1 VVSDIKR
8 SATKVEAEA
17 VDDDDVVSPVEVSK
31 NADSLP
37 QQSIVTSSGLF
48 DDFERSTAD
57 LKQPFDSVAPR
68 EVSDDEY
75 ESLIVFE
82 DVAQQD
88 VEGEEEILGGAALDG
103 GSSDGAASQSSDSE
117 HFDLRT
123 TRALREHYS
132 VTESSDGVSD
142 DEEFPVVSILI
153 ESEQHT
159 IGQDGPLETAEQE
172 TDLSDAGAFQTFG
185 SDSDIHTAS
194 APKQSDVSERLK
206 TSISDDGRYPVVS
219 VSKDVDE
226 HISEQQ
232 IRYETVMQESDASE
246 ADTSQTSGT
255 DSDIHTSPA
264 SKQSDVSKC
273 LKALSYDKE
282 HTIASVSKDVD
293 QHTDIHDTGLSDAD
307 VFDTSDSDVSDMQL
321 PPATIRAPFMSPT
334 GRELTVE
341 KRATIPPEIVLRG
354 LICDAHPEMIHFTL
368 PHSLFSPEDL
378 RKGLQYAYSML
389 QAATSKLAMLELL
402 EDETAKMHGSDLRRW
417 IALVGDSSPR
427 TRTEALISVVFESLS
442 IGEMKAALE
451 ELVQSRLVVEG
462 EVERIQMLLLRKS
475 VVKEQQERSTV
486 IPAKKSTDFDKEGDS
501 STKKRCVSE
510 EGNETAFDAFLTA
523 IMVVLIGAL
532 YLCVREYPMGSAGG
546 WMNMKT

>member
-17 VDDDDVVSPVEVSK
+17 VDDDGVVSPVEVSE

-37 QQSIVTSSGLF
+37 QQSTVTSSGLF
-48 DDFERSTAD
+48 DDLERSTAD
-57 LKQPFDSVAPR
+57 LKQPFDSVAPK
-68 EVSDDEY
+68 EVSDDDY
-75 ESLIVFE
+75 EPLIVFE
-82 DVAQQD
+82 DVDQQD
-88 VEGEEEILGGAALDG
+88 GEGEEEILGGAALDG
-103 GSSDGAASQSSDSE
+103 GSSDGAASQSSDSG

-132 VTESSDGVSD
+132 ATKSSDGVSD
-142 DEEFPVVSILI
+142 DEEFPVVSILT

-159 IGQDGPLETAEQE
+159 IGQDGPLETAEQD

-185 SDSDIHTAS
+185 SDFDIHTAS

-206 TSISDDGRYPVVS
+206 AI
-219 VSKDVDE
+219 
-226 HISEQQ
+226 
-232 IRYETVMQESDASE
+232 
-246 ADTSQTSGT
+246 
-255 DSDIHTSPA
+255 
-264 SKQSDVSKC
+264 
-273 LKALSYDKE
+273 SYDKE

-293 QHTDIHDTGLSDAD
+293 QRTDIHDTGLSDAD

-321 PPATIRAPFMSPT
+321 PPATIRALFLSPT

-341 KRATIPPEIVLRG
+341 KRATVPPEIVLRG

-368 PHSLFSPEDL
+368 PHSLFSPDDL

-389 QAATSKLAMLELL
+389 QAATSKLVMLELL
-402 EDETAKMHGSDLRRW
+402 EDETAKMNGSDLRRW

-462 EVERIQMLLLRKS
+462 EVEKTQMLLLRKL

-486 IPAKKSTDFDKEGDS
+486 IPAKRSADFDKEGDS
-501 STKKRCVSE
+501 STKKRRVSE

-523 IMVVLIGAL
+523 IMVVLIGVL
-532 YLCVREYPMGSAGG
+532 YLCVREYPVGSAGG
-546 WMNMKT
+546 